1 MKKGLVAITIL
12 IALMLIVAGCART
25 QTPTPSDLKEVVI
38 TLERTECFGTC
49 PVYRLTVYGYGAVIY
64 EGIRFAQVQG
74 TRQTTISEDKIKQLV
89 SEFQKI
95 DYFSLRDSYEERNVT
110 DMPSAIT
117 SLTINGNKKTVRH
130 YHGDLSTPKELT
142 ELEDKIDEIVN
153 TNQWIKSSTQ

>member
-1 MKKGLVAITIL
+1 MKKGLVEIAIL
-12 IALMLIVAGCART
+12 IALMLTAVGCAQP

-64 EGIRFAQVQG
+64 EGIRFSQVQG
-74 TRQTTISEDKIKQLV
+74 TMKTTISEEKIKHLV
-89 SEFQKI
+89 SEFQKL
-95 DYFSLRDSYEERNVT
+95 DYFSLRESYEERNVT
-110 DMPSAIT
+110 DMPFAIT